1 MSDQASAKRAQY
13 AAGLKAER
21 DGYLRVGD
29 KKRAAEVDAEL
40 ARFDA
45 APKRRTAKKTEAA
58 DATAG

>member
-13 AAGLKAER
+13 VAGLKSER

-45 APKRRTAKKTEAA
+45 APVKRSPAKKSTAK
-58 DATAG
+58 G

>member
-1 MSDQASAKRAQY
+1 VSDQASAKRAQY
-13 AAGLKAER
+13 VAGLKSER

-40 ARFDA
+40 ARFDV
-45 APKRRTAKKTEAA
+45 APKKRTAKKTEAT

>member
-13 AAGLKAER
+13 VAGLKAER

-40 ARFDA
+40 ARFDV
-45 APKRRTAKKTEAA
+45 APKKRTAKKPEAT
-58 DATAG
+58 DATVD

>member
-13 AAGLKAER
+13 VAGLKSER

-29 KKRAAEVDAEL
+29 KERAAEVDAEL

-45 APKRRTAKKTEAA
+45 APKKRTAKKPATTE
-58 DATAG
+58 G

>member
-13 AAGLKAER
+13 VAGLKAER

-29 KKRAAEVDAEL
+29 KERAAEVDAEL

-45 APKRRTAKKTEAA
+45 APKKRTAKKTTTTE
-58 DATAG
+58 G

>member
-13 AAGLKAER
+13 VAGLKSER
-21 DGYLRVGD
+21 DGYVRVGD

-45 APKRRTAKKTEAA
+45 APKKRTAKKPTTTE
-58 DATAG
+58 G